1 MAATPGPLDPGTLV
15 GNAIDGVEQGLG
27 DVAGPALIVGAAVT
41 ALTIGWRFAKRFVK
55 G

>member
-15 GNAIDGVEQGLG
+15 GNALDSVESGLG
-27 DVAGPALIVGAAVT
+27 DVAAPALIIGASVT
-41 ALTIGWRFAKRFVK
+41 ALTIGWRFAKRFVR